1 MVTGNTN
8 ESTTPKCYS
17 FLANDIVLNI
27 IDTPGIVDI
36 NGEDSDNTNN
46 TNMRILLDFIRNY
59 QEINAIC
66 VLLKPSDTRVDVIF
80 KYCLSQLLSHLN
92 RSAANNILFL
102 FADTYKPGN
111 SASILISELSRIREN
126 TPHIDIKQRVGKS
139 TFINALVNYMTYE
152 TMDEARDEPICII
165 PVQFILSDQQTYN
178 EQEILFGIP
187 DSNENTTDSTQSA
200 TKSPKCYK
208 FQNNEFILNIID
220 TPGIGDTDGVEQDN
234 KNMRNLLDFI
244 SNYREINAICVLL
257 KPNNARVDVVFKY
270 CLLELFSHLNKSAAD
285 NILFLFTNARSTQY
299 APGDSGPVLK
309 KLLKEVKE
317 RPPNVDVKYSRE
329 TIYCFDNE
337 SFRYLV
343 ATVPPNNMQFN
354 EDFKRDYDISWKRSV
369 TECDRLLERIVSLPP
384 HKVMDTLSL
393 NNAKQNI
400 LLLTQPLADIANNI
414 ANNVKECEAHK
425 RRIFDFRGTIEELQ
439 RELYIPSKDIVS
451 TPLAKPKTV
460 CGDIQCCTKEN
471 INGVEKVH
479 YRVNCHNPCYLKFS
493 DGNIMGNKGL
503 LECAAFIE
511 YKRVGED
518 RYYHPSEFPKDNRE
532 FGEHEFNDEGLV
544 LGMPS
549 QVTKSDKCFKCKH
562 SYQTHLHINYETR
575 IVTTKIRD
583 ENKNKRI
590 TTDKE
595 AMEAQQSKM
604 KELDEKIKEL
614 TSEQDTI
621 TRCMAEFAWFLRHNA
636 LTTFNDAFE
645 DYVRHLIDN
654 ERKGGSMSAED
665 NRETI
670 KKLEQLLVKYK
681 YEKEVIQKA
690 MKNSNQNNGAV
701 CISLEDIDK
710 KICELCGLKWNG
722 GLIKKMLADQQQS
735 KAKSHV
741 IAKEMGY
748 RVPKQSSLFRK
759 LHSFIIRFNPFT

>member
-27 IDTPGIVDI
+27 IDTPRIVDI
-36 NGEDSDNTNN
+36 NGEDNDNTNN
-46 TNMRILLDFIRNY
+46 TNMRNLLDFLNNY

-92 RSAANNILFL
+92 RSAADNILFL
-102 FADTYKPGN
+102 FADTYKPGS

-126 TPHIDIKQRVGKS
+126 IPHIDIKQSESGVGKS
-139 TFINALVNYMTYE
+139 TFINAFVNYMTYE
-152 TMDEARDEPICII
+152 TMDEAMDEPICLL
-165 PVQFILSDQQTYN
+165 PVQFTLSDQQTYN
-178 EQEILFGIP
+178 EKEITFGIP

-208 FQNNEFILNIID
+208 FQNNYIVLNIID

-234 KNMRNLLDFI
+234 ENMRNLLDFI

-257 KPNNARVDVVFKY
+257 KPNNARVDVIFKY

-317 RPPNVDVKYSRE
+317 RPPYVDVKYSRE

-354 EDFKRDYDISWKRSV
+354 DHFKRDYDTSWERSV
-369 TECDRLLERIVSLPP
+369 KECDRLLKHIVSLSP

-414 ANNVKECEAHK
+414 ADNVKECEAHK
-425 RRIFDFRGTIEELQ
+425 RRIFHFQGTIEELQ

-451 TPLAKPKTV
+451 TPLDKPKTV
-460 CGDIQCCTKEN
+460 CGDPKCCTKEN

-479 YRVNCHNPCYLKFS
+479 YHINCHSPCYLTHS

-503 LECAAFIE
+503 LDCQAFNKYE
-511 YKRVGED
+511 ESGTFWGLPTD
-518 RYYHPSEFPKDNRE
+518 LHPDQNYTGKPNE
-532 FGEHEFNDEGLV
+532 EGRIL
-544 LGMPS
+544 LTNS
-549 QVTKSDKCFKCKH
+549 TRTKSEKCFGCGH
-562 SYQTHLHINYETR
+562 SYQTHLHINYETK
-575 IVTTKIRD
+575 ILTKRIRD
-583 ENKNKRI
+583 ESKNKRI

-595 AMEAQQSKM
+595 AMDAIQSKM
-604 KELDEKIKEL
+604 DELDEKIKEL
-614 TSEQDTI
+614 TDEQDTI
-621 TRCMAEFAWFLRHNA
+621 TKCMAQFAWFLKHNA
-636 LTTFNDAFE
+636 LTTFNDAFD

-654 ERKGGSMSAED
+654 ERKGGTMSAED

-690 MKNSNQNNGAV
+690 MENSNRNNGAV

-710 KICELCGLKWNG
+710 NIRELCGLKWNG
-722 GLIKKMLADQQQS
+722 GTIAKMLADQHLS
-735 KAKSHV
+735 KAKSHAV
-741 IAKEMGY
+741 AKEMEY
-748 RVPKQSSLFRK
+748 RVPKRSSLFRK
-759 LHSFIIRFNPFT
+759 LGTFVSWFNPFT